1 MAKLLVLTTCALLGL
16 TSGASLKSTFMP
28 SFSRAGKIV
37 GGFQIDV
44 VDVPYQV
51 SLQRNNRHHCGGS
64 IIDERWVLTA
74 AHCTENT
81 DAGIYS
87 VRVGSSEHATG
98 GQLVPVKAVHNHPDY
113 DREVTEFDFCLL
125 ELGERLEFGH
135 AVQPV
140 DLVRDEPADESQSLV
155 SGWGDTRSLEES
167 TDILR
172 GVLVPLVNREE
183 CAEAYQKLG
192 MPVTESMICAGFAKE
207 GGKDACQGDSGGPLV
222 VDGQLAG
229 VVSWGKGCAE
239 PGYPGIYSNVAYVR
253 DWIKKVAKV

>member
-1 MAKLLVLTTCALLGL
+1 MAKLFVLTACALLGL
-16 TSGASLKSTFMP
+16 TSGASLKSTYMP
-28 SFSRAGKIV
+28 SLTRAGKIV
-37 GGFQIDV
+37 GGFKIDV

-81 DAGIYS
+81 NASIYS

-98 GQLVPVKAVHNHPDY
+98 GHLVPVKAVHNHPDY
-113 DREVTEFDFCLL
+113 DYEVTEYDFSLL
-125 ELGERLEFGH
+125 ELGEALKYDH

-140 DLVRDEPADESQSLV
+140 DLVREEPADESLSLV
-155 SGWGDTRSLEES
+155 SGWGDTKSLEES

-172 GVLVPLVNREE
+172 AVVVPLVNREE
-183 CAEAYQKLG
+183 CAEAYKNDQ
-192 MPVTESMICAGFAKE
+192 PVTESMICAGFAKE

-229 VVSWGKGCAE
+229 VVSWGKGCAK
-239 PGYPGIYSNVAYVR
+239 PRYPGVYSNVAYVR
-253 DWIKKVAKV
+253 DWIKQVANV